1 MKYGIIWRSFPDY
14 CFILTDLMYYDSL
27 FVDWPTLFFTGKRQ
41 GEGAMK
47 TKDVARAV
55 ILVAVAVALSPF
67 FIPVGISK
75 CFPAQHMVNVLG
87 AVMLGPGYA
96 VAIATIAAIIRNI
109 LGLGTLLAFPGGM
122 FGALLA
128 GLAYKISKNIYLA
141 GLGEIVGTGVL
152 GSLASVWIVAPLFI
166 GKTMALA
173 TLMIAFSVSTIGG
186 TIIGVIALH
195 LLRKGGIWEP

>member
-1 MKYGIIWRSFPDY
+1 
-14 CFILTDLMYYDSL
+14 
-27 FVDWPTLFFTGKRQ
+27 
-41 GEGAMK
+41 MK

-96 VAIATIAAIIRNI
+96 VAIAAIAAIIRNI

-128 GLAYKISKNIYLA
+128 GLAYQLSKNIYLA
-141 GLGEIVGTGVL
+141 GLGEIVGTGIL
-152 GSLASVWIVAPLFI
+152 GSVVSVWIVAPLFMA
-166 GKTMALA
+166 KNMALA